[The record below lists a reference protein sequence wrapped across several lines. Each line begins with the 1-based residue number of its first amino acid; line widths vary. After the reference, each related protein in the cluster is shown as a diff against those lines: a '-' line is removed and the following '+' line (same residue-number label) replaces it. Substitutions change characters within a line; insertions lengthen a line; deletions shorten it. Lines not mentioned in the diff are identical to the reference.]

1 MSISSTQAP
10 PESDRRPLVATQPPA
25 LQLLHDYADVVS
37 RRSSSALE
45 NTALR
50 SRSYSARELLAYLAT
65 GGAARLDEVVTRP
78 SLATDHRW
86 LASLGRVVALQNL
99 TPDDQAVGIE
109 LLREA
114 VPGLP
119 ERDARPYRKLLAELL
134 FARED
139 YVGARE
145 VIQRSKFLKE
155 TGYNYLRMDLANPQT
170 ASPFADEEEWV
181 HRFRRRFE
189 RAQLIKPVLR
199 TDVTGFERLAAPDDL
214 PTVDGP
220 LVSVVMTTFKP
231 ELRYVMHAATSV
243 LRQTWTN
250 VELIVVD
257 DASPAEYGDVLDAL
271 AALDPRVRVLR
282 MPTNGGT
289 YLARN
294 AALEAARGVFVAN
307 QDDDDWSHPE
317 RIERQVRPLLE
328 DPSIPSSI
336 GWCMRTDERLVAQR
350 PGYAHVF
357 ANVSSLLFRRDL
369 ALAVGGFIPTR
380 RASDTELMMRLDRY
394 AEQPHVEIR
403 LPLSVMRVRAGS
415 LSSPDFAPGWNHP
428 ARVAYK
434 DAYRH
439 WHANTQPKNL
449 VIGSTPTQAQAPVPV
464 PVRFQVTPA
473 APRRFDVV
481 LAGDWRFLGGPQR
494 SMLEEVAALRAA
506 GRTVGILHLDAL
518 RFMSTDDRLLCEP
531 IRALIHAGEVTRVLE
546 DDEDVVELLALRYP
560 PLLQFPPAHPSKLQV
575 ERLVVVAN
583 QAPSERDGSD
593 LRYVVQDVS
602 AHAEAVF
609 GRRALWVPQGPT
621 VRAAIEDDVAPGEL
635 ADYDFPGIIDV
646 DEWRSERASF
656 RSDRPVIGRHSRD
669 NAMKWPADRE
679 TLLAAYPADGSVE
692 VRAMGGRKAP
702 SEVLGA
708 PTPPTWLVFDADEM
722 PVRTFLNSLDFFVYH
737 QHPEAYDA
745 FGRAVLEAL
754 ATGLVAILPREMEAT
769 FGDAA
774 LYATPA
780 ETSELVER
788 YYADP
793 ELYRAQSELAVRRVE
808 ERFSRASYAK
818 QVATIL
824 AS

>member
-1 MSISSTQAP
+1 MAVSSSKVAP
-10 PESDRRPLVATQPPA
+10 DVDRAPLVPLRPPSTR
-25 LQLLHDYADVVS
+25 LLHDYADVVS
-37 RRSSSALE
+37 RRSASALE

-65 GGAARLDEVVTRP
+65 SGTARLEDLVSRP
-78 SLATDHRW
+78 ALATDPRW
-86 LASLGRVVALQNL
+86 LASLGRVVALQGL
-99 TPDDQAVGIE
+99 TPDDAAVGIE
-109 LLREA
+109 MLREA

-119 ERDARPYRKLLAELL
+119 EPEARPYRKLLAELL

-139 YVGARE
+139 YVGAHE
-145 VIQRSKFLKE
+145 VIQHSKFLKE
-155 TGYNYLRMDLANPQT
+155 TGYNYLRLDLANPQT
-170 ASPFADEEEWV
+170 ASPFADEQDWA

-189 RAQLIKPVLR
+189 RADLIKPVLR
-199 TDVTGFERLAAPDDL
+199 TDVTGFERLGAPDDL
-214 PTVDGP
+214 PSVDGP
-220 LVSVVMTTFKP
+220 LISVVMTTFRP
-231 ELRYVMHAATSV
+231 ERRYVLHAAASV
-243 LRQTWTN
+243 LRQTWAN
-250 VELIVVD
+250 LELIVVD
-257 DASPAEYGDVLDAL
+257 DASPAEYGEVLDEL

-282 MPTNGGT
+282 METNGGT

-294 AALEAARGVFVAN
+294 AALEVARGVFVAN

-317 RIERQVRPLLE
+317 RLERQAQPLLD

-336 GWCMRTDERLVAQR
+336 GWCMRTDERLVVQR
-350 PGYAHVF
+350 PGYVHVF
-357 ANVSSLLFRRDL
+357 SNVSSLMFRRDL
-369 ALAVGGFIPTR
+369 AMAVGGFIPTR
-380 RASDTELMMRLDRY
+380 RASDTELMLRLDRY
-394 AEQPHVEIR
+394 TGQPHAEIR

-434 DAYRH
+434 DAYRF
-439 WHANTQPKNL
+439 WHASTQPQDL
-449 VIGSTPTQAQAPVPV
+449 AIGPTPTAARAPVPV
-464 PVRFQVTPA
+464 PTRFEVSA
-473 APRRFDVV
+473 GAPRRFDVV

-506 GRTVGILHLDAL
+506 GRTVGVLHLDAL
-518 RFMSTDDRLLCEP
+518 RFMSADDRLLCEP
-531 IRALIHAGEVTRVLE
+531 IRQLIHDGEVTRVLL
-546 DDEDVVELLALRYP
+546 DDQDVVGLLAVRYP
-560 PLLQFPPAHPSKLQV
+560 PLLQFPPAHPSRLQV
-575 ERLVVVAN
+575 ERLVIVAN

-593 LRYVVQDVS
+593 LRYDVQDVS

-621 VRAAIEDDVAPGEL
+621 VRAAIADDVTPGEL
-635 ADYDFPGIIDV
+635 TDYDFPGIIDV
-646 DEWRSERASF
+646 DEWRCERTSF

-679 TLLAAYPADGSVE
+679 TLVQAYPVDGSVE

-708 PTPPTWLVFDADEM
+708 PAPPTWLVFDADEM

-780 ETSELVER
+780 QTRAIIER

-793 ELYRAQSELAVRRVE
+793 KLYRAQSERAVRRVE
-808 ERFSRASYAK
+808 ERFSRATYAQ
-818 QVATIL
+818 QVDAIL
-824 AS
+824 AT